1 MRLQL
6 TSHFSLLLWLSSLT
20 KDVTSAV
27 MMAASVGLHQPAE
40 TLALLVA
47 LLKSGMTRQ
56 EVVWYMSLFSVVGPL
71 STALGIA
78 INKFANPKLDAV
90 LVAVTAGTFLYMSCT
105 EIANDEF
112 ADDMGVTLSS
122 TQRYSRLGAMLSG
135 VVTIL
140 ALAKFAAR
148 WESPDESETD

>member
-1 MRLQL
+1 
-6 TSHFSLLLWLSSLT
+6 
-20 KDVTSAV
+20 
-27 MMAASVGLHQPAE
+27 
-40 TLALLVA
+40 
-47 LLKSGMTRQ
+47 
-56 EVVWYMSLFSVVGPL
+56 MSLFSVVGPL